1 MKVVRNMKWSK
12 SITNLLL
19 GVDEGHRRR
28 RGQDGEDGVNRAGRE
43 GGRVEARRGEGPDH
57 QQGSAQ
63 S

>member
-1 MKVVRNMKWSK
+1 MNCSK
-12 SITNLLL
+12 SNTNLLL

-28 RGQDGEDGVNRAGRE
+28 RGQDGEDGVDRAGRE